1 MRRKPFTLGWVEW
14 VALPELGLPAIKA
27 KVDTGARTSA
37 LHAFE
42 VEPFGP
48 AESPMVRFGIHPIPG
63 RMDVVIYC
71 SAPEIDRREV
81 ISSNGEREMRPVI
94 ATHITVGERTWPIE
108 ITLANREAMTYRM
121 LLGRQ
126 AIRGDIRVDPA
137 AAYLQPKLSYRLYRH
152 VPRLNLVHRPL
163 RIALLTRRPR
173 TTSNRRLM
181 EAAAARGHVL
191 EPLDLGRLALVVDA
205 TAPQMLVGNQ
215 PIAHYDAVI
224 PRPSAGDT
232 NFGAAVVRQF
242 EIRGSFALNS
252 GDALDRLLNPLATRQ
267 RLAARSVPIPVETF
281 ATDTPS
287 KRKATPF
294 ASIYR
299 FLVVGGDI
307 AAVVERR
314 LGRELDASER
324 PLPEERAIAIAAA
337 EALDLRLASIDIGET
352 ANGPAVLGVSAT
364 PKIGTFETITGAR
377 VAEAVIAAIES
388 GVRSW
393 RRAAPIQPQ
402 RALVR

>member
-1 MRRKPFTLGWVEW
+1 
-14 VALPELGLPAIKA
+14 
-27 KVDTGARTSA
+27 
-37 LHAFE
+37 
-42 VEPFGP
+42 
-48 AESPMVRFGIHPIPG
+48 
-63 RMDVVIYC
+63 
-71 SAPEIDRREV
+71 
-81 ISSNGEREMRPVI
+81 
-94 ATHITVGERTWPIE
+94 
-108 ITLANREAMTYRM
+108 
-121 LLGRQ
+121 
-126 AIRGDIRVDPA
+126 
-137 AAYLQPKLSYRLYRH
+137 
-152 VPRLNLVHRPL
+152 
-163 RIALLTRRPR
+163 
-173 TTSNRRLM
+173 
-181 EAAAARGHVL
+181 
-191 EPLDLGRLALVVDA
+191 LGRLALVVDA
-205 TAPQMLVGNQ
+205 TAPQLLVGNM

-337 EALDLRLASIDIGET
+337 EALDLRLASIDIGEIGRASGRERGST
-352 ANGPAVLGVSAT
+352 ARAGRAVA
-364 PKIGTFETITGAR
+364 
-377 VAEAVIAAIES
+377 
-388 GVRSW
+388 
-393 RRAAPIQPQ
+393 
-402 RALVR
+402 